1 MLLGYS
7 RKINRIMSQILKSF
21 LIYENKTRISFA
33 YDSGYIITKI
43 YIQIKQSV
51 WRKFKNFLLRPLGIV
66 NDYIYLDSDI
76 VVKYPRYSYSSF
88 NEKAEAQALVDR
100 SDAETYLS
108 KFPENNPELGSKIL
122 KSLEEY
128 KNGKR

>member
-1 MLLGYS
+1 
-7 RKINRIMSQILKSF
+7 MSQILKSF
-21 LIYENKTRISFA
+21 LIYENKTKISFGH
-33 YDSGYIITKI
+33 DSGYIITKV

-66 NDYIYLDSDI
+66 NDYIYLDSEI
-76 VVKYPRYSYSSF
+76 VVKYPRYSYSCF

>member
-1 MLLGYS
+1 
-7 RKINRIMSQILKSF
+7 MSQILKSF

-33 YDSGYIITKI
+33 YDSGYVITKV
-43 YIQIKQSV
+43 YIQIKQSA

-66 NDYIYLDSDI
+66 SDYIYLDSDI
-76 VVKYPRYSYSSF
+76 VVRYPKYGLCF